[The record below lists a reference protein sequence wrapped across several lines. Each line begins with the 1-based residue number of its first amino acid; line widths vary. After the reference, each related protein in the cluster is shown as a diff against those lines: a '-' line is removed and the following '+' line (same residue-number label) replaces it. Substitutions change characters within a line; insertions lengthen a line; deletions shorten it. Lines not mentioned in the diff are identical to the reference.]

1 MKVLRPH
8 LYLKYGVQNLN
19 QDCRNG
25 NRQSSRAVLE
35 LLTQFH
41 VECWLQQIV
50 HKIWTIPWCPA
61 RKIFYNNKVFLK
73 FKLRIHNVQHWC
85 RTYISAWYPQR
96 HCVTCLVSPEHQVRS
111 SSPSKLWQLASQRTW
126 NGMERGD
133 QNAELFSP
141 IFLAWRD
148 SLNLSPDFLRC
159 LWFLVVCGGK
169 LKWSEREE
177 KGLTMRHTVDNTK
190 PWPLFLIRC
199 KSQNCCLLACTPLL
213 IFVLN
218 LCG

>member
-1 MKVLRPH
+1 M
-8 LYLKYGVQNLN
+8 GI
-19 QDCRNG
+19 G
-25 NRQSSRAVLE
+25 RAVLE
-35 LLTQFH
+35 LLTRFH
-41 VECWLQQIV
+41 VECWLQEIV

-73 FKLRIHNVQHWC
+73 FKLRIHNVQHWW

-96 HCVTCLVSPEHQVRS
+96 HCVTCLVSPKHQVRS
-111 SSPSKLWQLASQRTW
+111 SSPSKLWQLASQRPW

-177 KGLTMRHTVDNTK
+177 KGLL
-190 PWPLFLIRC
+190 PWDTSLTIPNMTFNFWFTANRRI
-199 KSQNCCLLACTPLL
+199 A
-213 IFVLN
+213 
-218 LCG
+218 LCWPAHLSLSLYSTYVASAD